1 MIKRKLI
8 TIISV
13 LVSWLGLSASENLQ
27 IVNLFEGDSLA
38 QLSKEQ
44 IETLDFAINLL
55 EENDSAI
62 VLPKELGIMLGVG
75 DSINIKSYPDW
86 ISAYFYKEKK
96 KMNLIVPTYAETPS
110 GLIRSNMI
118 IKCKKSD
125 EYECMVKTRVSTN
138 GVNYPFP
145 AHI

>member
-55 EENDSAI
+55 EENDTVV
-62 VLPKELGIMLGVG
+62 VLPQE
-75 DSINIKSYPDW
+75 IKL
-86 ISAYFYKEKK
+86 F
-96 KMNLIVPTYAETPS
+96 
-110 GLIRSNMI
+110 
-118 IKCKKSD
+118 
-125 EYECMVKTRVSTN
+125 
-138 GVNYPFP
+138 
-145 AHI
+145 